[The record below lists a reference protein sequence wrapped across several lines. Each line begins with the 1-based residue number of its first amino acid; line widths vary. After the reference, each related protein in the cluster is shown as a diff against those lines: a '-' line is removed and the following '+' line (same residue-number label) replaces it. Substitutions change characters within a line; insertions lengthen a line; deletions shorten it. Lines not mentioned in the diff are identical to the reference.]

1 MMKKENVIDNSF
13 DFCMKFLRLE
23 NNQKNKVYS
32 PLSISYALKMLS
44 EGAKGRTKEQVDCV
58 IKNLDLITYSN
69 IDSVFSSANAIFI
82 QNNYA
87 ECVRDDYKNRLMGDY
102 AASVIYD
109 SFQSAKHIND
119 WISKET
125 FGIIP
130 NMLSDDMIDSEETKM
145 LLVNALAL
153 DMEWVVSFD
162 YTRSGEFYLSDGT
175 SMNATTMYRECVS
188 YYKDDAVTAVRLGL
202 KEYENM
208 KLEFVAIMPEKRD
221 LSDYIMN
228 FSKDDFDN
236 IIENIKY
243 SVSFT
248 SANLNIPKFSSE
260 YNLDFKN
267 DLMRL
272 GITDVFNRELAN
284 LSNMCDVKRASDN
297 LFFSDAYHKAK
308 IDFTEAGIKAAAVTV
323 FGAID
328 TGFAEEKNRLLLLT
342 LTNLFYILLEI
353 VLLGKFC
360 LWERFIDQTHGQMM
374 KLVIE
379 IKNIIFSFV

>member
-1 MMKKENVIDNSF
+1 MELF
-13 DFCMKFLRLE
+13 
-23 NNQKNKVYS
+23 
-32 PLSISYALKMLS
+32 PL
-44 EGAKGRTKEQVDCV
+44 
-58 IKNLDLITYSN
+58 
-69 IDSVFSSANAIFI
+69 I
-82 QNNYA
+82 Q
-87 ECVRDDYKNRLMGDY
+87 EVGKIYKNRLMGDY
-102 AASVIYD
+102 AASVIYG

-162 YTRSGEFYLSDGT
+162 YIRSGEFYLSDGT
-175 SMNATTMYRECVS
+175 SMKATTMYRECVS

-243 SVSFT
+243 SVPFT
-248 SANLNIPKFSSE
+248 SANLNIPKFSFE
-260 YNLDFKN
+260 YNLNFKN

-297 LFFSDAYHKAK
+297 LFF
-308 IDFTEAGIKAAAVTV
+308 
-323 FGAID
+323 
-328 TGFAEEKNRLLLLT
+328 
-342 LTNLFYILLEI
+342 
-353 VLLGKFC
+353 
-360 LWERFIDQTHGQMM
+360 Q
-374 KLVIE
+374 
-379 IKNIIFSFV
+379 

>member
-13 DFCMKFLRLE
+13 DFCMEFLRLE

-32 PLSISYALKMLS
+32 PLSIFYALKMLS

-153 DMEWVVSFD
+153 DMEWDVSFEAF

-175 SMNATTMYRECVS
+175 SMNATTMYQECVS

-248 SANLNIPKFSSE
+248 SANLNIPKFSFE
-260 YNLDFKN
+260 YNLNFKN

-328 TGFAEEKNRLLLLT
+328 TGFAEEKKPPIIININKPFLYFIRDSFT
-342 LTNLFYILLEI
+342 GQILFVGTVYRPNSWADDEASYRNQ
-353 VLLGKFC
+353 KYYF
-360 LWERFIDQTHGQMM
+360 
-374 KLVIE
+374 
-379 IKNIIFSFV
+379 

>member
-1 MMKKENVIDNSF
+1 M
-13 DFCMKFLRLE
+13 R
-23 NNQKNKVYS
+23 
-32 PLSISYALKMLS
+32 
-44 EGAKGRTKEQVDCV
+44 GAKGRTKEQVDCV

-175 SMNATTMYRECVS
+175 SMKATTMHRECVS

-248 SANLNIPKFSSE
+248 SANFFIANSSFS
-260 YNLDFKN
+260 LP
-267 DLMRL
+267 M
-272 GITDVFNRELAN
+272 LAN
-284 LSNMCDVKRASDN
+284 ISFACCS
-297 LFFSDAYHKAK
+297 FFNNS
-308 IDFTEAGIKAAAVTV
+308 FT
-323 FGAID
+323 F
-328 TGFAEEKNRLLLLT
+328 F
-342 LTNLFYILLEI
+342 
-353 VLLGKFC
+353 
-360 LWERFIDQTHGQMM
+360 
-374 KLVIE
+374 
-379 IKNIIFSFV
+379 IIFISFVI